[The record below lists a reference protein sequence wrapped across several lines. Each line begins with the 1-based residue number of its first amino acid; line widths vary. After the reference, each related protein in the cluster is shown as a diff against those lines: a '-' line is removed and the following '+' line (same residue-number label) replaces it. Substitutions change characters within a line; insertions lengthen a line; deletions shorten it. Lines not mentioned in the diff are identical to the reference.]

1 MPDNRQHAKG
11 EARPQ
16 ARSVQAR
23 RLRLLATT
31 DLHMQL
37 GGAASGLARI
47 ASLIAEER
55 ATAAREGAICLLV
68 DNGDALQG
76 GALGELAAEEPERP
90 HPVMRAFAHLGYDV
104 LGLGNHDFDLGLER
118 LEAVLAQAACP
129 VVCSNLGP
137 VRGVLPW
144 LVLARAGLRIGV
156 ISALPPQTAVWN
168 RHHLEGRAEARDI
181 VAAAREA
188 VQALRLEGCDLV
200 LALAHSGPGAA
211 DALPGAE
218 NAALAVAALDGIDAV
233 IAGHTHERHADPSV
247 PLVLP
252 GANGSDLGVIA
263 LEAGAEG
270 RWHVATAALR
280 RVSAEVAEDPALA
293 SLVAE
298 DHARAEALMARP
310 VGRVEAPLHSYFTF
324 IAPDRALALVAA
336 AQAAAL
342 RPLLAGW
349 PEAGLPLLS
358 AAAPGLFGG
367 RSGPLAYADIPA
379 GPVALRH
386 LVELQPF
393 PNDLH
398 AVVVTGAQLGD
409 WIEHSAGLFNRIVPG
424 ADPVALIDP
433 GLPGHD
439 FDVIHGVACEIDL
452 SVPSRFL
459 SDGSLRQGGARRV
472 RRLTYAGR
480 AVMPDQ
486 RFVVAVNSYR
496 SSGGGNVAALRGA
509 ERLDLPGT
517 GLRAALAGYLGGTAR
532 DPLEQ
537 APPPW
542 GFVLLPGARAWL
554 QTGPGAQG
562 HLGELAGRGVE
573 AAGIDGEGFLR
584 LILPL

>member
-1 MPDNRQHAKG
+1 MACGD
-11 EARPQ
+11 
-16 ARSVQAR
+16 
-23 RLRLLATT
+23 
-31 DLHMQL
+31 
-37 GGAASGLARI
+37 GG
-47 ASLIAEER
+47 
-55 ATAAREGAICLLV
+55 
-68 DNGDALQG
+68 
-76 GALGELAAEEPERP
+76 
-90 HPVMRAFAHLGYDV
+90 
-104 LGLGNHDFDLGLER
+104 
-118 LEAVLAQAACP
+118 
-129 VVCSNLGP
+129 
-137 VRGVLPW
+137 
-144 LVLARAGLRIGV
+144 
-156 ISALPPQTAVWN
+156 
-168 RHHLEGRAEARDI
+168 
-181 VAAAREA
+181 
-188 VQALRLEGCDLV
+188 
-200 LALAHSGPGAA
+200 
-211 DALPGAE
+211 
-218 NAALAVAALDGIDAV
+218 
-233 IAGHTHERHADPSV
+233 
-247 PLVLP
+247 
-252 GANGSDLGVIA
+252 
-263 LEAGAEG
+263 
-270 RWHVATAALR
+270 
-280 RVSAEVAEDPALA
+280 
-293 SLVAE
+293 
-298 DHARAEALMARP
+298 
-310 VGRVEAPLHSYFTF
+310 
-324 IAPDRALALVAA
+324 
-336 AQAAAL
+336 
-342 RPLLAGW
+342 
-349 PEAGLPLLS
+349 
-358 AAAPGLFGG
+358 AAPGLGGGGGRPRAGIAGGRGPRPRRGADGAAGGAGGGTPAQLFHLHRPGPGAGAGRRRAGRRAAPAAGGVARGRAAIALGRRAGAVRG

-459 SDGSLRQGGARRV
+459 SDGSLRQGGARRA

-517 GLRAALAGYLGGTAR
+517 GLRAALAGYLGGAAH

-542 GFVLLPGARAWL
+542 GFVPLPGARAWL